1 MRSLFAF
8 AGLLGLVTPSLSA
21 EYLMLLDSGSNKVHL
36 ASPQNGAI
44 NRPSF
49 ISLVNAFTPKH
60 AMQVENRIWISDQVQ
75 DRIDIFNLRG
85 LLLSTI
91 GGTPTGELDNIRGM
105 EYANGTVYVA
115 NAGTGN
121 AAPGHGLV
129 TFSPDG
135 VRTGFWPVL
144 TPTGGASGSPFAI
157 LDTGS
162 GLFVAAGSGTAS
174 QIRKYSYSGV
184 DQGVF
189 TQLIRFP
196 QQMIWGQNGNL
207 FAAGFSLDSGA
218 SISASVFEFNSSG
231 VAVSNTM
238 ATGLGPRSVYELRDG
253 NFLIGHGSSTSA
265 AGYFTYPRSDAFSTP
280 IMTAITPHFID
291 ELTIPELIGNVEIG
305 FVSGTD
311 RVLPATFEF
320 RDATTGAVKDV
331 LTVPLDAL
339 GNYSLEASVV
349 PGTYDIAIRSSAT
362 LRRVVQDVVIS
373 GSSTNN
379 VSAQL
384 INGDIDQDNAIGL
397 GDYLALAQYFD
408 LTSASPDWLTPDGS
422 GISPSLCDLDN
433 GGAVDLSDY
442 LVLAA
447 SFDVVGDE

>member
-1 MRSLFAF
+1 
-8 AGLLGLVTPSLSA
+8 
-21 EYLMLLDSGSNKVHL
+21 
-36 ASPQNGAI
+36 
-44 NRPSF
+44 
-49 ISLVNAFTPKH
+49 
-60 AMQVENRIWISDQVQ
+60 
-75 DRIDIFNLRG
+75 
-85 LLLSTI
+85 
-91 GGTPTGELDNIRGM
+91 
-105 EYANGTVYVA
+105 
-115 NAGTGN
+115 
-121 AAPGHGLV
+121 
-129 TFSPDG
+129 
-135 VRTGFWPVL
+135 
-144 TPTGGASGSPFAI
+144 
-157 LDTGS
+157 
-162 GLFVAAGSGTAS
+162 
-174 QIRKYSYSGV
+174 
-184 DQGVF
+184 
-189 TQLIRFP
+189 
-196 QQMIWGQNGNL
+196 
-207 FAAGFSLDSGA
+207 
-218 SISASVFEFNSSG
+218 
-231 VAVSNTM
+231 
-238 ATGLGPRSVYELRDG
+238 
-253 NFLIGHGSSTSA
+253 
-265 AGYFTYPRSDAFSTP
+265 
-280 IMTAITPHFID
+280 MTAITPQFID

-311 RVLPATFEF
+311 RIFPATFEF

-362 LRRVVQDVVIS
+362 LRKVVQDVVIS